1 MIKMKNSKAHETV
14 KAQVRRNTAK
24 KIAASAAL
32 CLTVLAVGAVS
43 VYGFTSGKLTSDDNS
58 VREVT
63 SVSGENTP
71 EPEEDEAVTENE
83 DVSDDTSEYSQT
95 VTWWKAGIEDYDF
108 KDVTEAAATTTK
120 KKTTTTASAAA
131 QSAPKTSTT
140 TEQTT
145 SAKAVT
151 TVKKT
156 AKNKTTKKTSVED
169 ISGLTV
175 YSTAAVNVR
184 SGAGSDYD
192 ILGTLAP
199 ETGVSVTGRTADGW
213 YRIKYGDKTG
223 YVTTEY
229 FTDKKPDGES
239 EKTTEN
245 TEAQTEAEQASVNGG
260 VISYTDEEFEML
272 CYVLQG
278 EVGNCSEASKIAV
291 ANVIINRVRDPRFA
305 DSISGVLTAPNQF
318 TAITGY
324 YNRTSTPS
332 ENTRE
337 CALRALQGEDN
348 SNGAVYYYA
357 PQYCG
362 GATAAWFET
371 LDLCL
376 ELDGQRYFK

>member
-1 MIKMKNSKAHETV
+1 
-14 KAQVRRNTAK
+14 
-24 KIAASAAL
+24 
-32 CLTVLAVGAVS
+32 
-43 VYGFTSGKLTSDDNS
+43 
-58 VREVT
+58 
-63 SVSGENTP
+63 
-71 EPEEDEAVTENE
+71 
-83 DVSDDTSEYSQT
+83 
-95 VTWWKAGIEDYDF
+95 
-108 KDVTEAAATTTK
+108 
-120 KKTTTTASAAA
+120 
-131 QSAPKTSTT
+131 
-140 TEQTT
+140 
-145 SAKAVT
+145 
-151 TVKKT
+151 
-156 AKNKTTKKTSVED
+156 
-169 ISGLTV
+169 
-175 YSTAAVNVR
+175 
-184 SGAGSDYD
+184 
-192 ILGTLAP
+192 
-199 ETGVSVTGRTADGW
+199 
-213 YRIKYGDKTG
+213 
-223 YVTTEY
+223 
-229 FTDKKPDGES
+229 
-239 EKTTEN
+239 
-245 TEAQTEAEQASVNGG
+245 
-260 VISYTDEEFEML
+260 ML